1 MMNQRRVVITGV
13 GALTPIGNTYREF
26 SASLLLGK
34 SGGAPITKFDTTKFK
49 TQFACEIKGFDP
61 SGFFDVREL
70 RRMDVFSQYAL
81 VTAREALDMSGIDL
95 DSVNRDR
102 FGVIWASGNGGFKTF
117 EEQIAEFTENGG
129 VPRFNPFFIPKII
142 ADSAAGLIS
151 IQYGLRGI
159 NFCTV
164 SACSSSTHAII
175 DSFNYIRW
183 GKADI
188 MITGGSEAAVTPAAV
203 GGFNAMKA
211 LSTNNDH
218 PDTASR
224 PFDVTRDGFVI
235 GEGAGALI
243 LEEYEHARQRGATIL
258 AEVVGGGMSAD
269 AYHMTATHPEGLG
282 AVLSMRAALEDAG
295 IEPAAIDYV
304 NAHATSTPLG
314 DPSEIKAIARVFDGK
329 EHLHVSATKSMTGHL
344 LGAAGAV
351 EALAC
356 VLAVNSD
363 SIPPTINTE
372 QVEDDIPAWIDL
384 VLTTPAQKKVEYAL
398 SNTFGFGGHNA
409 TVIVKKAEE

>member
-1 MMNQRRVVITGV
+1 MNTRRVVITGV
-13 GALTPIGNTYREF
+13 GALTPIGNTYGEF
-26 SASLLLGK
+26 TNNLLLGK
-34 SGGAPITKFDTTKFK
+34 SGSAAITKFDTTHFK
-49 TQFACEIKGFDP
+49 TQFACEIKGFNP
-61 SGFFDVREL
+61 SDFFDVREL

-81 VTAREALDMSGIDL
+81 VTAKEALTMSGIDL
-95 DSVNRDR
+95 ESVNRDR

-117 EEQIAEFTENGG
+117 EEQIAEFTKNNS

-164 SACSSSTHAII
+164 SACASSNHAII

-183 GKADI
+183 GKADV
-188 MITGGSEAAVTPAAV
+188 MISGGSEAAVTPASV

-218 PDTASR
+218 ADTASR
-224 PFDVTRDGFVI
+224 PFDVSRDGFVI

-243 LEEYEHARQRGATIL
+243 LEEYEHAKRRGATIL

-269 AYHMTATHPEGLG
+269 AYHMTATHPDGIG
-282 AVLSMRAALEDAG
+282 AVLSMRAALEDG
-295 IEPAAIDYV
+295 GLTPEDIDYV

-314 DPSEIKAIARVFDGK
+314 DPSEIRAIEQVFEGK
-329 EHLHVSATKSMTGHL
+329 KHLYVSATKSMTGHL

-356 VLAVNSD
+356 VMAVNRD
-363 SIPPTINTE
+363 AIPPTINTE
-372 QVEDDIPAWIDL
+372 QVENTIPTWIDL
-384 VLTTPAQKKVEYAL
+384 VLTTPVEKKVRYAL

>member
-1 MMNQRRVVITGV
+1 MNQRRVVITGV
-13 GALTPIGNTYREF
+13 GALTPIGNTYKEF
-26 SASLLLGK
+26 TDNLLLGK
-34 SGGAPITKFDTTKFK
+34 SGAAAITKFDTTHFK
-49 TQFACEIKGFDP
+49 TRFACEIKNFNPAD
-61 SGFFDVREL
+61 FFDVREL

-81 VTAREALDMSGIDL
+81 VTAKEALAMSGIDL
-95 DSVNRDR
+95 ESVNRDR

-117 EEQIAEFTENGG
+117 EEQIAEFTNNNN

-151 IQYGLRGI
+151 IEYGLRGI

-164 SACSSSTHAII
+164 SACSSSNHAII
-175 DSFNYIRW
+175 DAFNYIRW

-188 MITGGSEAAVTPAAV
+188 MISGGSEAAVTPASV
-203 GGFNAMKA
+203 GGFNALKA

-218 PDTASR
+218 AETASR
-224 PFDVTRDGFVI
+224 PFDVSRDGFVI

-243 LEEYEHARQRGATIL
+243 LEEYEHAKRRGATIL
-258 AEVVGGGMSAD
+258 AEIVGGGMSAD
-269 AYHMTATHPEGLG
+269 AYHMTATHPDGLG
-282 AVLSMRAALEDAG
+282 AVLSMRAALEDAELSPSDIG
-295 IEPAAIDYV
+295 YV

-314 DPSEIKAIARVFDGK
+314 DPSEIRAIEQVFEGK
-329 EHLHVSATKSMTGHL
+329 SQLYVSATKSMTGHL

-356 VLAVNSD
+356 VMAVSHD
-363 SIPPTINTE
+363 ALPPTINTE
-372 QVEDDIPAWIDL
+372 QVEENIPAWIDL
-384 VLTTPAQKKVEYAL
+384 VLANSVQTKVQYAL

-409 TVIVKKAEE
+409 TIIVKKAE

>member
-1 MMNQRRVVITGV
+1 MNTRRVVITGV
-13 GALTPIGNTYREF
+13 GALTPIGNTYGEF
-26 SASLLLGK
+26 TNNLLLGK
-34 SGGAPITKFDTTKFK
+34 SGSAAITKFDTTHFK
-49 TQFACEIKGFDP
+49 TQFACEIKGFNP
-61 SGFFDVREL
+61 SDFFDVREL

-81 VTAREALDMSGIDL
+81 VTAKEALTMSGIDL
-95 DSVNRDR
+95 ESVNRDR

-117 EEQIAEFTENGG
+117 EEQIAEFTKNNS

-164 SACSSSTHAII
+164 SACASSNHAII

-188 MITGGSEAAVTPAAV
+188 MISGGSEAAVTPASV

-218 PDTASR
+218 ADTASR
-224 PFDVTRDGFVI
+224 PFDVSRDGFVI

-243 LEEYEHARQRGATIL
+243 LEEYEHAKRRGATIL

-269 AYHMTATHPEGLG
+269 AYHMTATHPDGIG
-282 AVLSMRAALEDAG
+282 AVLSMRAALEDG
-295 IEPAAIDYV
+295 GLTPEDIDYV

-314 DPSEIKAIARVFDGK
+314 DPSEIRAIEQVFEGK
-329 EHLHVSATKSMTGHL
+329 KHLYVSATKSMTGHL

-356 VLAVNSD
+356 VMAVNRD
-363 SIPPTINTE
+363 VIPPTINTE
-372 QVEDDIPAWIDL
+372 QVENTIPTWIDL
-384 VLTTPAQKKVEYAL
+384 VLTTPVEKKVRYAL